1 MEACVLVWEDDI
13 GWCEQMKNGL
23 AKEGITMQ
31 EADNLEA
38 LLEGVQ
44 KKDYLAAVLSL
55 EQFAE
60 EAKGQRWKAGLSEI
74 CKKSRIPVLFVCE
87 GDEGEYEL
95 DALNAG
101 AEDYISKEKDIR
113 VFVARVRKSFLKKK
127 WIGKSNTDYPDIYEK
142 FSERQVQV
150 GEKEIYLTPKEA
162 AVFHCFLHGKGEI
175 ISRDEILA
183 AAWGKQIPECRR
195 VVDTVVKQLRK
206 KMKETKYHI
215 KSNYKLGYSF
225 EKR

>member
-60 EAKGQRWKAGLSEI
+60 ENNY
-74 CKKSRIPVLFVCE
+74 
-87 GDEGEYEL
+87 D
-95 DALNAG
+95 
-101 AEDYISKEKDIR
+101 
-113 VFVARVRKSFLKKK
+113 
-127 WIGKSNTDYPDIYEK
+127 
-142 FSERQVQV
+142 
-150 GEKEIYLTPKEA
+150 
-162 AVFHCFLHGKGEI
+162 
-175 ISRDEILA
+175 
-183 AAWGKQIPECRR
+183 
-195 VVDTVVKQLRK
+195 LRK
-206 KMKETKYHI
+206 LQSNI
-215 KSNYKLGYSF
+215 KNAIYRLDTSKAEKNF
-225 EKR
+225 EKYFSIEFDTYYLSPNKFVSLIVLILRS

>member
-74 CKKSRIPVLFVCE
+74 CKKAGFRYFSYAKEMKGNMSLMPLMQVQRI
-87 GDEGEYEL
+87 
-95 DALNAG
+95 
-101 AEDYISKEKDIR
+101 IS
-113 VFVARVRKSFLKKK
+113 AKKK
-127 WIGKSNTDYPDIYEK
+127 IS
-142 FSERQVQV
+142 
-150 GEKEIYLTPKEA
+150 
-162 AVFHCFLHGKGEI
+162 VFLLQG
-175 ISRDEILA
+175 
-183 AAWGKQIPECRR
+183 
-195 VVDTVVKQLRK
+195 
-206 KMKETKYHI
+206 
-215 KSNYKLGYSF
+215 
-225 EKR
+225 